1 MGRPP
6 LPIGAWGEI
15 NYTTRSGKPAAYA
28 LFRDF
33 DGRSRPV
40 LRTGPSRSKAKT
52 ALLEALAERAKPAL
66 GRISKDTRISE
77 LADIYEAEML
87 ADTELGDQTK
97 LTYKSKLNSI
107 RAGLGGVKLSEATPG
122 RLDRYVQAVAKKHPG
137 AARSVRTV
145 LKSMMLLAVLDEVFD
160 QNPVRET
167 RTVARGAP
175 DVQVLRAGDLAKIR
189 RLLQAW
195 DRKLIGKHPRN
206 GSLTDTID
214 MYTATGCRT
223 AEVLAIGW
231 PRLTLDTEPL
241 TVRIDR
247 TVVKN
252 LEGKL
257 VIQLH
262 TKNKQIRDLELP
274 HAVAGM
280 LLRRRIDARSEL
292 VFPSEVNTPR
302 WPDAMRREWRQA
314 LEGSEFAGL
323 KPGLYRKAVATHV
336 AERLGVEA
344 ARDQLGHTGLANL
357 KYYVEQ
363 AKRGPEAA
371 AVIDELFPESAD

>member
-1 MGRPP
+1 M
-6 LPIGAWGEI
+6 
-15 NYTTRSGKPAAYA
+15 
-28 LFRDF
+28 
-33 DGRSRPV
+33 
-40 LRTGPSRSKAKT
+40 
-52 ALLEALAERAKPAL
+52 
-66 GRISKDTRISE
+66 
-77 LADIYEAEML
+77 
-87 ADTELGDQTK
+87 
-97 LTYKSKLNSI
+97 
-107 RAGLGGVKLSEATPG
+107 
-122 RLDRYVQAVAKKHPG
+122 
-137 AARSVRTV
+137 
-145 LKSMMLLAVLDEVFD
+145 
-160 QNPVRET
+160 
-167 RTVARGAP
+167 
-175 DVQVLRAGDLAKIR
+175 QVLRAGDLAKIR